1 MTGMIQGYV
10 IVTAIAGPETS
21 YHVLR
26 EGQYEQW
33 RQSSGIPSDPDC
45 MPLGAMLDRV
55 GKDFLTLKQAEG
67 YVTSN
72 DGMVVERLTR
82 NVVFRR

>member
-1 MTGMIQGYV
+1 MIQGYV
-10 IVTAIAGPETS
+10 IITAVAGPETS

-33 RQSSGIPSDPDC
+33 RRAQVYTSDPDC
-45 MPLGAMLDRV
+45 IPLGDMLDRA
-55 GKDFLTLKQAEG
+55 GKDFLTMKQAEG
-67 YVTSN
+67 YVSSN
-72 DGMVVERLTR
+72 DGLVVERLTR